1 MIAASNLSFS
11 SSASDRTAFQTFSPF
26 LLSSF
31 LVSLILGRE
40 GCSSTSRRIN
50 KTLDEF
56 EISHEYVRVIF
67 NENNLRTETI
77 E

>member
-40 GCSSTSRRIN
+40 GCSSTNGRIN